1 MSSGSVA
8 RRYARALFDLAVEA
22 KAVDDVTRDLDLLTE
37 AVGDVE
43 PDWVAPGA
51 LDSDLRERI
60 GSAIAEKAG
69 GDTLIG
75 RFAHLLAR
83 KDRLS
88 ELAAIRECFRKIRDA
103 AEGRVRIDVVTATPL
118 TDAELEKL
126 ISTFSAIAGRRVVP
140 SARIDAR
147 LLGGAIVEME
157 GKVFDG
163 SVRTTLERLS
173 ARMAGGD
180 ATSSEV

>member
-8 RRYARALFDLAVEA
+8 RRYARALFDLAVET
-22 KAVDDVTRDLDLLTE
+22 KALDDVARDLDSLSE
-37 AVGDVE
+37 AVANVE
-43 PDWVAPGA
+43 PEWIAPGA

-60 GSAIAEKAG
+60 GSAIAQKAG
-69 GDTLIG
+69 GDSLIA
-75 RFAHLLAR
+75 RFAQLLAR

-88 ELAAIRECFRKIRDA
+88 ELSAIRDWFRRLRDD

-118 TDAELEKL
+118 ADAELEKL
-126 ISTFSAIAGRRVVP
+126 ISTFSALAGRRVVP
-140 SARIDAR
+140 SARVDAE

-163 SVRTTLERLS
+163 SVRATLERLS
-173 ARMAGGD
+173 ACMAGGD

>member
-1 MSSGSVA
+1 MSNGLVA
-8 RRYARALFDLAVEA
+8 RRYARALFDLAVEV
-22 KAVDDVTRDLDLLTE
+22 KAMDDVARDLDSLTE
-37 AVGDVE
+37 AVENVE
-43 PDWVAPGA
+43 SDWIAPGA
-51 LDSDLRERI
+51 LDSDVRERI

-75 RFAHLLAR
+75 RFAQLLAR
-83 KDRLS
+83 RDRLS
-88 ELAAIRECFRKIRDA
+88 ELPAIREWFRKLRDD

-118 TDAELEKL
+118 TDAELGKL
-126 ISTFSAIAGRRVVP
+126 SSTFSALAGRRAVP
-140 SARIDAR
+140 SARVDTT

-163 SVRTTLERLS
+163 SVRTTLARLS

-180 ATSSEV
+180 GTSSEG